1 MTVLTTTAP
10 AYTRE
15 AWLLDAAN
23 ALRPLFEAL
32 GEEVPALRVSVGW
45 PGGRGKKGNVIG
57 QCWSKSS
64 STDEV
69 AALFISPVM
78 VEPVEILAVLAHE
91 IVHAIDDCQ
100 SGHRGRFAKIAKGLG
115 LEGPMTATT
124 AGAELKETLED
135 IANDLGEFPHAA
147 MTGGGTGSGPKKQGT
162 RMLKVECPDD
172 GYVVRTTAKWLAMGT
187 PTCPCGATMEAS
199 A

>member
-1 MTVLTTTAP
+1 MTVLTATDAP

-23 ALRPLFEAL
+23 ALRPLFEAV

-57 QCWSKSS
+57 QCWSTAA

-69 AALFISPVM
+69 AALFISPVL
-78 VEPVEILAVLAHE
+78 VDPVTILATLAHE

-100 SGHRGRFAKIAKGLG
+100 SGHRGRFAKIAKGIG

-124 AGAELKETLED
+124 AGEALTATLTEIAEG
-135 IANDLGEFPHAA
+135 LGEFPHAA

-162 RMLKVECPDD
+162 RMLKVECPAD
-172 GYVVRTTAKWLAMGT
+172 GYTLRTTAKWIEVGL
-187 PTCPCGATMEAS
+187 PTCPCGTLMETA
-199 A
+199 